1 MEPGRK
7 IRCASCRQTFVYEP
21 QPGPTDR
28 CAKKVT
34 RFAEILLE
42 IQDQMRCGR
51 NLHCAAVS
59 KGAEFGEG
67 GPATHEESWDD
78 AVKKAELEAAVK
90 AAEQEV
96 AERWAARLDAAR
108 LDAEERRVSESIAAE
123 RKVVWEESHGVEIK
137 LDATNKRLDQII
149 ELLNVVTRRL
159 LWIALYGLLGIMALL
174 FSCSYLAEHR
184 R

>member
-1 MEPGRK
+1 MSATIRTECPFCHHHGTLSHEVEPGRK

-21 QPGPTDR
+21 QPGP
-28 CAKKVT
+28 
-34 RFAEILLE
+34 
-42 IQDQMRCGR
+42 
-51 NLHCAAVS
+51 